1 MSSPSGWI
9 SKTSDKKA
17 EQKAIQDERTKRL
30 KELALRDQVFAFFKY
45 SSSDSFLV
53 AEILLR

>member
-30 KELALRDQVFAFFKY
+30 KELALRDQVFAFFKN
-45 SSSDSFLV
+45 SSWR
-53 AEILLR
+53 LLGLISCC